1 MRKYC
6 KAYKLSEL
14 RQFAGW
20 TENPQEDGSVLND
33 DDICFIWDDFTV
45 QAKSPFPE
53 QGTLFNN
60 VTPEWRAF
68 CTDQLHF
75 AIPDDLQYAYENDTD
90 GSAQTVN
97 AS

>member
-6 KAYKLSEL
+6 KAYQLREL

-20 TENPQEDGSVLND
+20 TEKPQADGAVLND

-53 QGTLFNN
+53 QGTLFDD

-68 CTDQLHF
+68 CTEQLHF
-75 AIPDDLQYAYENDTD
+75 AIPDDLQYAYEQDANSSSNTANI
-90 GSAQTVN
+90 S
-97 AS
+97 